1 MFAHSGRPEPLAP
14 PWLSRIAETG
24 IVVAF
29 LHSWNLL
36 GCEHLRESSKEDVA
50 VSISQISGR
59 YYSNVRDRVVV
70 LSCLVIWGVRI
81 QLRGRGGS
89 NFFFIKNSLV
99 RR

>member
-1 MFAHSGRPEPLAP
+1 MTRNARRTAVFAHSGRPEPLAP

-70 LSCLVIWGVRI
+70 LYVVL
-81 QLRGRGGS
+81 
-89 NFFFIKNSLV
+89 
-99 RR
+99 